1 MNTVHLI
8 GVGGIGGVLLQSID
22 KSKKLFEDRHIF
34 LWDGDRVEES
44 NLDRQYFTKR
54 DIGRNK
60 AKAFYDKYKES
71 LSIEF
76 TPEYF
81 TERMYESID
90 NGDLIFV
97 CADNHGA
104 RLSALNVCDRL
115 ENVTVIIGANE
126 SIDAEAYIYFKEWK
140 DTPFDP
146 RVYYP
151 ILLDHDPHDPTKPS
165 CTGHVLEY
173 TPQLAIANTMASSF
187 MMFLF
192 YTWLIKLPSL
202 GLNVNDRK
210 DVVINTPKKLTINAY
225 SKVMYENFR
234 KDFLFN

>member
-1 MNTVHLI
+1 MNTVHII
-8 GVGGIGGVLLQSID
+8 GLGGIGGILLQSID
-22 KSKKLFEDRHIF
+22 KSKNLFINKDIF
-34 LWDGDRVEES
+34 LWDKDRVEEN

-60 AKAFYDKYKES
+60 AKSFYDRYKDS
-71 LSIEF
+71 LDISF
-76 TPEYF
+76 TPDFF
-81 TERMYESID
+81 TERMASSIHD
-90 NGDLIFV
+90 GDIIFV

-104 RLSALNVCDRL
+104 RLSALNVCDMK

-151 ILLDHDPHDPTKPS
+151 TLLDHDPHDPTKPS

-173 TPQLAIANTMASSF
+173 TPQLSIANTMASCF

-192 YTWLIKLPSL
+192 YTWLVKLPSIE
-202 GLNVNDRK
+202 LNDSDRK
-210 DVVINTPKKLTINAY
+210 DVVLNTPKRLNINAF
-225 SKVMYENFR
+225 SKAMYESFR
-234 KDFLFN
+234 KEYIFA